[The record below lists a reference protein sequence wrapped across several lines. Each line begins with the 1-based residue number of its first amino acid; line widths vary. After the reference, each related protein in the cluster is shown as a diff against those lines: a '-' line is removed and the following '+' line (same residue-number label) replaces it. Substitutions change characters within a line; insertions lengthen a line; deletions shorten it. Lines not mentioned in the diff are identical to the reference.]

1 MVLIKNPGRTEFAVG
16 DTPNAILTYNMWRE
30 YRLIETDPRMP
41 RDFRF
46 VDIAEE
52 LYLLIKVISTSLIF
66 QVNIGLTRY

>member
-1 MVLIKNPGRTEFAVG
+1 MIKNPGRTEFAEG

-52 LYLLIKVISTSLIF
+52 LYLLASFSFILLTFFSKRSL
-66 QVNIGLTRY
+66 LLLE